1 MTDKFCIL
9 QVEDDRNDIFFL
21 EHAFKAAGITH
32 PLQVARDGQEAIE
45 YLSGTGEFA
54 DRARYPLPCL
64 ILLDLKLPRK
74 DGFEVLEWMQGE
86 PNLRQLT
93 VIVFT
98 SSARAADVDRAY
110 HLGAN
115 SFVVKP
121 SQLEERVELAK
132 LIKSYWLHHHRM
144 PSVCQDKSQATAA
157 LGHEPSS
164 EPVACS
170 T

>member
-32 PLQVARDGQEAIE
+32 PLRVARDGQEAIE
-45 YLSGTGEFA
+45 YLSGAGEFA
-54 DRARYPLPCL
+54 NRAQYPLPCL

-74 DGFEVLEWMQGE
+74 DGFEVLEWVRAE

-98 SSARAADVDRAY
+98 SSGRTADVDRAY

-121 SQLEERVELAK
+121 SHLEERVELAK
-132 LIKSYWLHHHRM
+132 LIKSYWLRHHRM
-144 PSVCQDKSQATAA
+144 PSVCQDKAQTAA
-157 LGHEPSS
+157 AHGHQLSS

-170 T
+170 S